1 MLDSGKFAFLGKI
14 DHDFFTPRRI
24 DLKFNTD
31 ALPLEIPDTLSL
43 LLNSRIQVVGKDG
56 KAEANGEIVLSN
68 GSYYRDV
75 NINLMLLNSIGKRT
89 RRVAPAAKPLKLPFF
104 KEIALNIAVKSR
116 DPFLV
121 QNNLAD
127 LEIQPDLTVGG
138 TLSQPVV
145 SGRADVASGE
155 ITFKKNIFTVTKGV
169 IDFVNPYKTEMSIDI
184 EGETEVR
191 GTGQNTWII
200 YLTLKGT
207 PNDLEL
213 KLSSV
218 PEETDA
224 DILSLLIFGKTREE
238 LSNGGTQSNTS
249 ARELL
254 AGILADTLGEELK
267 KDTGLDILEV
277 ETGKEN
283 EEEASGGEKVS
294 SDQSKPIA
302 DDSAPDGGG
311 KNGEDVS
318 SDRVKVTLGKH
329 LSKRM
334 TVKVALESDK
344 GEMVQRAISEYK
356 FLEHVLISG
365 FRDSKGVFGGNLIFQ
380 IEFR

>member
-1 MLDSGKFAFLGKI
+1 M
-14 DHDFFTPRRI
+14 
-24 DLKFNTD
+24 
-31 ALPLEIPDTLSL
+31 
-43 LLNSRIQVVGKDG
+43 
-56 KAEANGEIVLSN
+56 
-68 GSYYRDV
+68 
-75 NINLMLLNSIGKRT
+75 
-89 RRVAPAAKPLKLPFF
+89 
-104 KEIALNIAVKSR
+104 
-116 DPFLV
+116 V

-145 SGRADVASGE
+145 SGRADVTSGE
-155 ITFKKNIFTVTKGV
+155 IKFKNNIFTVTKGV

-184 EGETEVR
+184 KSETEIR
-191 GTGQNTWII
+191 RAGQNRWTI

-213 KLSSV
+213 KLYSV

-224 DILSLLIFGKTREE
+224 DILSLLIFGKTRE
-238 LSNGGTQSNTS
+238 GTQSKTS
-249 ARELL
+249 TRELL
-254 AGILADTLGEELK
+254 AGILEDTLGKELK
-267 KDTGLDILEV
+267 EETGLDILDV
-277 ETGKEN
+277 ETGEEN
-283 EEEASGGEKVS
+283 KQDVSGGEDIS
-294 SDQSKPIA
+294 
-302 DDSAPDGGG
+302 PDRPKTLPARPSPGGG
-311 KNGEDVS
+311 NKTEEDVS

-356 FLEHVLISG
+356 FLEHVLVSG